1 MQKVTEVEEMTE
13 YESQNGMVT
22 DEAIKKYLQDNEYQL
37 TKNPQEALYI
47 LRDGSLISSNYEY
60 GSRTEDYRMIEGLI
74 SEGKELYTGDPEKF
88 WGALHAKTGLIR
100 VVPETQ
106 EALIGVDQSLSQT
119 QRELIK
125 RLDYQVDEYVK
136 MPEIKLNQRK
146 TVLDMYE
153 LGEVLA
159 RTEQQEGDYK
169 GTYVA
174 FDKENGTYFGLDN
187 RDGKLKEPVEYHS
200 YEEAKR
206 AIDSGENL
214 KASLEL
220 TQEVKDRNALTAKAN
235 RLLNATL
242 NDPESF
248 ERTVNRM
255 GVLRAHGNKFN
266 QKGNQLLLADHQFG
280 TVYAP
285 ASEYR
290 KDNSLSKINFQ
301 ELHGTKIFVPK
312 IKKGIIEL
320 NPATVYA
327 VEEIGKKHPELL
339 ENALTI
345 AQRNN
350 SFLKQP
356 VTDRIRQINKVL
368 VLTNQRLDNPKA
380 ALSLHIARYLT
391 TSSTGLKEEFKLR
404 NDEKEL
410 FKQLPVNDRQ
420 KIFNEAQKLSR
431 ELNLRVK
438 REFIKEKEH
447 HKDKKLNRPTTK
459 SRER

>member
-1 MQKVTEVEEMTE
+1 MQKVTEVAIMTE
-13 YESQNGMVT
+13 YESKNGMVT
-22 DEAIKKYLQDNEYQL
+22 DDAIKKYLQDNEYQL
-37 TKNPQEALYI
+37 SMDPEVALYI
-47 LRDGSLISSNYEY
+47 LRDGSLISGNYEY
-60 GSRTEDYRMIEGLI
+60 GSRTEDHRMIEGLI

-106 EALIGVDQSLSQT
+106 EALIGVNQSLSQT

-187 RDGKLKEPVEYHS
+187 RDGKLKEPIEYHS

-206 AIDSGENL
+206 AIDNGESL

-220 TQEVKDRNALTAKAN
+220 TQEVRERNTLTAKAN
-235 RLLNATL
+235 QLLNVTL

-255 GVLRAHGNKFN
+255 GILRAHGNKFN
-266 QKGNQLLLADHQFG
+266 QNGNQLLLADHQFG

-285 ASEYR
+285 ASEYQ

-327 VEEIGKKHPELL
+327 VEEIGKKHPELM

-345 AQRNN
+345 AQKNN

-356 VTDRIRQINKVL
+356 VTDRIRQTNKVL
-368 VLTNQRLDNPKA
+368 VLTKQRLDNPKP
-380 ALSLHIARYLT
+380 ALSHNIARYLT
-391 TSSTGLKEEFKLR
+391 TSSNGLKEEFKLR

-431 ELNLRVK
+431 KLNLRVK
-438 REFIKEKEH
+438 REFVKEKENNQN
-447 HKDKKLNRPTTK
+447 KQLNRTTTK

>member
-1 MQKVTEVEEMTE
+1 MTE

-37 TKNPQEALYI
+37 TKDPQE
-47 LRDGSLISSNYEY
+47 
-60 GSRTEDYRMIEGLI
+60 
-74 SEGKELYTGDPEKF
+74 
-88 WGALHAKTGLIR
+88 
-100 VVPETQ
+100 
-106 EALIGVDQSLSQT
+106 
-119 QRELIK
+119 
-125 RLDYQVDEYVK
+125 

-187 RDGKLKEPVEYHS
+187 RDGKLKEPIEYHS

-206 AIDSGENL
+206 AIDNGESL

-220 TQEVKDRNALTAKAN
+220 TQEVRERNTLTAKAN
-235 RLLNATL
+235 HLLNVTL

-255 GVLRAHGNKFN
+255 GILRAHGNKFN
-266 QKGNQLLLADHQFG
+266 QNGNQLLLADHQFG

-285 ASEYR
+285 ASEYQ

-312 IKKGIIEL
+312 IKKRIIEL

>member
-1 MQKVTEVEEMTE
+1 MQKVTEVAIMTE
-13 YESQNGMVT
+13 YESKNGMVT
-22 DEAIKKYLQDNEYQL
+22 DDAIKKYLQDNEYQL
-37 TKNPQEALYI
+37 TKDPQEALYI
-47 LRDGSLISSNYEY
+47 LRDGSLISGNYEY
-60 GSRTEDYRMIEGLI
+60 GSRTEDHRMIEGLI

-106 EALIGVDQSLSQT
+106 EALIGVNQSLSQT

-187 RDGKLKEPVEYHS
+187 RDGKLKEPIEYHS

-206 AIDSGENL
+206 AIDNGESL

-220 TQEVKDRNALTAKAN
+220 TQEVRERNTLTAKAN
-235 RLLNATL
+235 QLLNVTL

-255 GVLRAHGNKFN
+255 GILRAHGNKYN
-266 QKGNQLLLADHQFG
+266 Q
-280 TVYAP
+280 
-285 ASEYR
+285 
-290 KDNSLSKINFQ
+290 NS
-301 ELHGTKIFVPK
+301 
-312 IKKGIIEL
+312 
-320 NPATVYA
+320 
-327 VEEIGKKHPELL
+327 
-339 ENALTI
+339 
-345 AQRNN
+345 R
-350 SFLKQP
+350 
-356 VTDRIRQINKVL
+356 
-368 VLTNQRLDNPKA
+368 
-380 ALSLHIARYLT
+380 
-391 TSSTGLKEEFKLR
+391 
-404 NDEKEL
+404 
-410 FKQLPVNDRQ
+410 
-420 KIFNEAQKLSR
+420 
-431 ELNLRVK
+431 
-438 REFIKEKEH
+438 FI
-447 HKDKKLNRPTTK
+447 
-459 SRER
+459 

>member
-1 MQKVTEVEEMTE
+1 MQKVTEVENMTE
-13 YESQNGMVT
+13 S
-22 DEAIKKYLQDNEYQL
+22 K
-37 TKNPQEALYI
+37 
-47 LRDGSLISSNYEY
+47 S
-60 GSRTEDYRMIEGLI
+60 
-74 SEGKELYTGDPEKF
+74 
-88 WGALHAKTGLIR
+88 
-100 VVPETQ
+100 
-106 EALIGVDQSLSQT
+106 
-119 QRELIK
+119 
-125 RLDYQVDEYVK
+125 
-136 MPEIKLNQRK
+136 QRK
-146 TVLDMYE
+146 TVLNMYE

-159 RTEQQEGDYK
+159 RTEQKGDDYK

-220 TQEVKDRNALTAKAN
+220 TRGIRERDTLTAKAN
-235 RLLNATL
+235 QLLNVTL

-266 QKGNQLLLADHQFG
+266 QNGNQLLLANPNHQLG

-285 ASEYR
+285 ASEYQ

-301 ELHGTKIFVPK
+301 RLHGIKIFVPK
-312 IKKGIIEL
+312 GKKGIIEL

-327 VEEIGKKHPELL
+327 VEEIGKKYPELMK
-339 ENALTI
+339 NALAI
-345 AQRNN
+345 ARKN
-350 SFLKQP
+350 SRFLNQSAA
-356 VTDRIRQINKVL
+356 DRRRQTNKVL
-368 VLTNQRLDNPKA
+368 ILTNQRLNNPKA
-380 ALSLHIARYLT
+380 AMSLHIARYLT
-391 TSSTGLKEEFKLR
+391 TSSAGLKEEFKLR

-410 FKQLPVNDRQ
+410 FRQLPTSERQ
-420 KIFNEAQKLSR
+420 RIFNEAQKLSR
-431 ELNLRVK
+431 KLNLRVK
-438 REFIKEKEH
+438 REFFKEKEH
-447 HKDKKLNRPTTK
+447 NQDKQLNRPTTK

>member
-1 MQKVTEVEEMTE
+1 MQKVTEVAIMTE
-13 YESQNGMVT
+13 YESKNGMVT
-22 DEAIKKYLQDNEYQL
+22 DEAIKNYLQDNEYQL
-37 TKNPQEALYI
+37 TKDPQEALYI
-47 LRDGSLISSNYEY
+47 LRDGSLISGNYEY
-60 GSRTEDYRMIEGLI
+60 GSRTEDHRMIEGLI
-74 SEGKELYTGDPEKF
+74 SEGKELYTGDSEKF

-106 EALIGVDQSLSQT
+106 EALIGVNQSLSQT

-136 MPEIKLNQRK
+136 MPKIKPKQRK

-255 GVLRAHGNKFN
+255 GALRAHGNKFN
-266 QKGNQLLLADHQFG
+266 QNGNQLLLADHQFG

-301 ELHGTKIFVPK
+301 ELHGTKVFVPK

-327 VEEIGKKHPELL
+327 VEEIGKKHPELMK
-339 ENALTI
+339 NALTI
-345 AQRNN
+345 AQKNN
-350 SFLKQP
+350 PFLKQP
-356 VTDRIRQINKVL
+356 VTDRIRQTNKVL

-410 FKQLPVNDRQ
+410 FKRLPVNDRQ

-431 ELNLRVK
+431 KLNLRVK
-438 REFIKEKEH
+438 REFFKEKEH
-447 HKDKKLNRPTTK
+447 NQDKQLNRPTTK